1 MLEKLK
7 DKDNSTVY
15 LTVVKKLSL
24 KTESTA
30 FTKASVFQLLVF
42 SPTEHSISEAMMP
55 VRDSYGVTSN
65 NKKAHPSFQNSCS
78 LKS

>member
-15 LTVVKKLSL
+15 LTVVKKLLL

-42 SPTEHSISEAMMP
+42 SPTEHSISGNYKDYFRGYDAGKRFIWGNE
-55 VRDSYGVTSN
+55 
-65 NKKAHPSFQNSCS
+65 Q
-78 LKS
+78 

>member
-42 SPTEHSISEAMMP
+42 SLTEHSISGNFCLIFFSGYDAGK
-55 VRDSYGVTSN
+55 RFIWGT
-65 NKKAHPSFQNSCS
+65 
-78 LKS
+78 